1 MPGHAFPVTITL
13 TNPTDTEK
21 TVKISRGTIIEPESS
36 HLTYQSAVIT
46 KDYIFTL
53 NPQETR
59 SVMLDAECWNKD
71 LSPPKTTP
79 GKLTP
84 LKGNIQ
90 KTTNIWG
97 TSSTPKSPIHI
108 KPSQQPHIFTAFVNT
123 NSELA
128 YNFLEHAI
136 QQAESDGKDVT
147 VIDKVFKTTSKSS
160 FSSSKIQNKFWK
172 LAQDNDITSYLT
184 ASRIR
189 EFLIKT
195 GEETEKI
202 LVTTKQLINN
212 IYALTTHKV
221 ASDLY
226 QLSGDLEDLFDSR
239 KFAVKEEE
247 KRELTTLI
255 RNKYTSILDAL
266 PLLDKIE
273 WTQ

>member
-1 MPGHAFPVTITL
+1 MPGYAFPVTITL

-21 TVKISRGTIIEPESS
+21 TVKISRGMIIEPESS

-53 NPQETR
+53 NPKETR

-97 TSSTPKSPIHI
+97 TSSNPKSPIHI
-108 KPSQQPHIFTAFVNT
+108 KPSQQPHIFTAFINT
-123 NSELA
+123 SPEIA
-128 YNFLEHAI
+128 YDFLEYVI

-147 VIDKVFKTTSKSS
+147 VIDKEFKTTSKSS
-160 FSSSKIQNKFWK
+160 FSSSKIQDKFWK
-172 LAQDNDITSYLT
+172 LAQDNDITNYLT
-184 ASRIR
+184 ASKIR

-195 GEETEKI
+195 SKETEEF
-202 LVTTKQLINN
+202 LVGIKQLINN

-226 QLSGDLEDLFDSR
+226 QLSGELDDLFNSR
-239 KFAVKEEE
+239 KLAVKEEE

-255 RNKYTSILDAL
+255 RTKYMSILDAF
-266 PLLDKIE
+266 PVLDEIT
-273 WTQ
+273 WT